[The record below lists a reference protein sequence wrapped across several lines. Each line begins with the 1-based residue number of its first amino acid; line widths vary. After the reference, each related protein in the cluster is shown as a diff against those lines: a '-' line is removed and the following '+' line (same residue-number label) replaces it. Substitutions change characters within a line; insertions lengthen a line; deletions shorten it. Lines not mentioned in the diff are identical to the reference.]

1 MYPDPKTSFT
11 VNYRILLKR
20 RNSKI
25 LSDPRKLDPS
35 TGRQAIA
42 GRRTSIFF
50 WLCIWKCLNYPSH
63 INKCVILHL
72 RTTRERVSKLDLS
85 LCVRGS
91 FITSIKS
98 MPAIVQTSLYL
109 DRHVGFDVLFVPFDR
124 LSYRGYSYLSNGALF
139 SAGEGRC
146 QCTILPLR
154 MLREQLHAG
163 GSF

>member
-1 MYPDPKTSFT
+1 MAWSCILVPRRKTSLA
-11 VNYRILLKR
+11 VKYRILLKR

-25 LSDPRKLDPS
+25 LSDPPKLDPS

-50 WLCIWKCLNYPSH
+50 WLCIWKWLNYPSH
-63 INKCVILHL
+63 INKCVIILHL

-91 FITSIKS
+91 FITSIES

-124 LSYRGYSYLSNGALF
+124 LSYRGICIYRTVHFFRPEKEGANVRYYLC
-139 SAGEGRC
+139 GR
-146 QCTILPLR
+146 
-154 MLREQLHAG
+154 
-163 GSF
+163 

>member
-63 INKCVILHL
+63 INKCVIILHL

-124 LSYRGYSYLSNGALF
+124 LSYRGYSYLSR
-139 SAGEGRC
+139 EGRC

-154 MLREQLHAG
+154 TLREHLHSG